1 MSVDE
6 PVETAIERDTVS
18 ASATA
23 AAPPAEVFEY
33 LRRPANHAAISGD
46 GSVRD
51 TTGGDESLVLGSRFG
66 MKMRLGLPYRIH
78 STVVE
83 FEEDRLIA
91 WAHLGGH
98 RWRWTLEPVGENATL
113 VTETFDQSTAKF
125 PPGLRLVGY
134 PGRHRENVARSVSNV
149 VAHFA
154 GGARPT

>member
-6 PVETAIERDTVS
+6 PVDTSIDRDTVS

-23 AAPPAEVFEY
+23 AASPAEVFEY
-33 LRRPANHAAISGD
+33 LRRPANHVAISGD
-46 GSVRD
+46 GSVHD
-51 TTGGDESLVLGSRFG
+51 TNGGDERLVLGSRFG
-66 MKMRLGLPYRIH
+66 MKMKLGVPYRIQ

-98 RWRWTLEPVGENATL
+98 RWRWTLEPVDENATL
-113 VTETFDQSTAKF
+113 VTETFDQSTARF

-154 GGARPT
+154 GGSHPT